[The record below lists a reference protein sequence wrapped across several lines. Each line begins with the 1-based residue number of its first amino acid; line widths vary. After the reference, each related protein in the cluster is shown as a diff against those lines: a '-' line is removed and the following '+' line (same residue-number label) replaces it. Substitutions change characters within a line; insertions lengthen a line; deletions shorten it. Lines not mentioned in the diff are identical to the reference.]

1 MNDNG
6 SFNIT
11 SVWEVLTRRWK
22 IITAFVAII
31 LILTAIM
38 LMFFVPR
45 YYKSK
50 AVIVAS
56 NPALADKAR
65 LLNNNIQQLYSPFG
79 SSDDLNRLY
88 AIAHLDT
95 LHYQL
100 VHEFDLVKYYHEDNK
115 ASAAKRA
122 VKALEDDLEL
132 VKTENDELHII
143 LYTKDKNLS
152 AKIVNRLV
160 ELIDTTAARAWRR
173 EYFKSLTALEQSITS
188 LKVQLTTGG
197 DSSQLSSMTTVEGN
211 KETLVK
217 QLSQF
222 ETVANEYRLAI
233 NNSPSSLVVLENA
246 FPSLNYDK
254 PKVRQVLFAAL
265 VASLA
270 FAVMAVLIYDKNKTP

>member
-1 MNDNG
+1 MNDNA

-22 IITAFVAII
+22 IITAFVAVT

-45 YYKSK
+45 YYKSQ
-50 AVIVAS
+50 AVIIAS

-160 ELIDTTAARAWRR
+160 ELIDTTAARAWRG
-173 EYFKSLTALEQSITS
+173 EYTKSLTALEQSITS
-188 LKVQLTTGG
+188 LKVQLNNSG
-197 DSSQLSSMTTVEGN
+197 DSSQLSSITTAEAN
-211 KETLVK
+211 KQALAS
-217 QLSQF
+217 QLKQF

-233 NNSPSSLVVLENA
+233 NNSPSALVVLEHA
-246 FPSLNYDK
+246 FPSLTYDK